1 MIRWIFYT
9 CFIAENNENLAI
21 CFGDWIGDRFGLFC
35 EERGKTLKWWK
46 NVRVC
51 RLCGK
56 FSSMNMAIMI
66 EKEVYDIL
74 LITKVHQLL
83 TFVGLEIQ
91 YIFFTVVVFDFFP
104 ITCRIIEIDKLTKKL
119 RELLF
124 RAHTKFGLTCSTSEK
139 TLMMFKPVS
148 FLMSVWVQLV
158 FLSSSATSR
167 GYVLT
172 SSRPS
177 GVLREWESVR
187 KEAHKCCS
195 NITLAPMRRV

>member
-1 MIRWIFYT
+1 MW
-9 CFIAENNENLAI
+9 C
-21 CFGDWIGDRFGLFC
+21 
-35 EERGKTLKWWK
+35 
-46 NVRVC
+46 
-51 RLCGK
+51 
-56 FSSMNMAIMI
+56 
-66 EKEVYDIL
+66 
-74 LITKVHQLL
+74 L
-83 TFVGLEIQ
+83 TFSHYLPNNRDWQ
-91 YIFFTVVVFDFFP
+91 
-104 ITCRIIEIDKLTKKL
+104 IDKKL

-158 FLSSSATSR
+158 FLSSSATRR

-187 KEAHKCCS
+187 KGAHKCCS
-195 NITLAPMRRV
+195 NITLALSVEYSYYTFGQNIDFKIWRDHQKII